1 MLLNEVLDEV
11 EARNTPEI
19 TNRQP
24 KKIQEYENTRMVFSG
39 KYGEGSKECKVLNE
53 AQSKEESPIVYRYLT
68 FETALPSPSRLGPD
82 DGASVSPPEAPDLR
96 DYESPFEWSEP
107 RKTFITWL
115 SCICTAFTAF
125 TAGSYSPGIR
135 QMTEL
140 WHVSDVAATL
150 GITAFTTGFGIAP
163 MFLAPFSEF
172 NGRKPVFL
180 TTGIVFVITQLC
192 CALTP
197 TYAGFLV
204 SRFIVGCSSSTF
216 STMVGGV
223 VSDIYHSRDRN
234 WAMALFSGAALLG
247 TGLGPLVCAFI
258 AQHTTWRWIF
268 YLQVIMDGILLVAL
282 VIFFKE
288 TRGSV
293 LLSRKAKTL
302 NQWYE
307 AREQLGYFGFNMQ
320 LDKDTEKKTVQRI
333 RWKVRADEER
343 GTLSQTIVASLYRPF
358 HLLLT
363 EPVIFFFSLWIS
375 FSWAVLYMTFA
386 AIPLVFS
393 TNHGFNLE
401 QSYAPFAALS
411 MGAVLSTIISVVQE
425 NWARRRGQLATTPEG
440 RLYFSC
446 VQSALMPIGLFWFG
460 WTSFHSI
467 PWIVPVLAIGCA
479 TMGIFSIYL
488 AVFNY
493 FADIYHRYASSAL
506 AAQSFCRNLLGG
518 VLPLVTTQMFKHLG
532 FGGASS
538 LLGGIGTLLT
548 IVPWVLVFY
557 GPNIRARSKFASE
570 LVTS

>member
-1 MLLNEVLDEV
+1 M
-11 EARNTPEI
+11 
-19 TNRQP
+19 
-24 KKIQEYENTRMVFSG
+24 
-39 KYGEGSKECKVLNE
+39 
-53 AQSKEESPIVYRYLT
+53 
-68 FETALPSPSRLGPD
+68 
-82 DGASVSPPEAPDLR
+82 
-96 DYESPFEWSEP
+96 
-107 RKTFITWL
+107 
-115 SCICTAFTAF
+115 TAF
-125 TAGSYSPGIR
+125 TAGAYTPGIG
-135 QMTEL
+135 QMTKL
-140 WHVSDVAATL
+140 WHVSEVAASI

-180 TTGIVFVITQLC
+180 ATGVVFVITQLC

-197 TYAGFLV
+197 TFGGFLI

-223 VSDIYHSRDRN
+223 VSDIYHAQDRN

-268 YLQVIMDGILLVAL
+268 YLQVIVDGILVAAL

-293 LLSRKAKTL
+293 LLSRKAKKL
-302 NQWYE
+302 NEWYE
-307 AREQLGYFGFNMQ
+307 AREKVGYVGFEMQ
-320 LDKDTEKKTVQRI
+320 VKEDGDRKFSQRI

-343 GTLSQTIVASLYRPF
+343 GTLGQMIVVSLYRPF
-358 HLLLT
+358 LLLFT

-401 QSYAPFAALS
+401 QSYAPFAA
-411 MGAVLSTIISVVQE
+411 MGVGAISSSITSVIQE
-425 NWARRRGQLATTPEG
+425 SWARRRGKVAASPEG

-460 WTSFHSI
+460 WSSSHSI
-467 PWIVPVLAIGCA
+467 PWIVPSLAIACA
-479 TMGIFSIYL
+479 TMGIFSVYL

-506 AAQSFCRNLLGG
+506 AAQSCCRNLLGG
-518 VLPLVTTQMFKHLG
+518 VLPLVTTQMFKRLG

-570 LVTS
+570 LVNG